1 MKKCFNWM
9 LMVILIG
16 NLSLTSCSND
26 ELVEDNNLV
35 QKNSPSHRLTAEQAA
50 QNVLKF
56 VFGIEM
62 I

>member
-1 MKKCFNWM
+1 
-9 LMVILIG
+9 MVILIG

-56 VFGIEM
+56 VLFVYLHLS
-62 I
+62 